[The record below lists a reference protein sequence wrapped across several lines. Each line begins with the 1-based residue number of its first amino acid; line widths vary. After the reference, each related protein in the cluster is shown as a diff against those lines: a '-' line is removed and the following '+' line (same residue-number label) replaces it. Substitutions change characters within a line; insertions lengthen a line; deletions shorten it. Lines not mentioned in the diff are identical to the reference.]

1 MLEDIKAEDV
11 ASFITAASAAKKAGK
26 KKFSIGGKSYPV
38 TIGKALEQR
47 VAEMTEDDIIELNDK
62 KKSKY
67 LTAMKARLNKEDT
80 GISIAKKM
88 MQITSL
94 RHLAETIAELE
105 IITPDELQSI
115 VSEDLKIAARSLFL
129 EDMNEASEEGKVR
142 IIKNKDNKFQVQR
155 MTKGEFV
162 DQGKPYKS
170 LKQAEKERSTG
181 QSSMQFESEISWDFD
196 GVMVRITRNNFDNL
210 DEDMKNNTVNEETV
224 SIDGV
229 HMPVLFV
236 AETRQMKDAKN
247 EIMVQLKGKVKV
259 IDKKDEKKYLA
270 MGYTLAECM
279 ELQIEAASPEKIM
292 KDIAALEKM
301 LTKFGGNS
309 SAVKMK
315 KVALERKIAK
325 LEKELENME
334 EDATVAAFLDMLNEY
349 GYGKKKMKDEEL
361 SPKQKKIDKNKNGKI
376 DGSDLASLRKE
387 GADDYK
393 DHMMYD
399 PKTGKGR
406 MTTSYEDHLDL
417 KDKGWGHEKP
427 TKESVN
433 PYESLYGKPL
443 DEARGNSGPVT
454 VNKKKYS
461 WGNMITVNHG
471 NSVSYPLHPKHQ
483 LKIKNLKDGESTN
496 FEDETGEKVAA
507 KRVGDKVHLRQ
518 GGAGNAKTTVDYK
531 HFNESYG
538 KMNASKMSPKEK
550 AKARAL
556 AKADK
561 DAQPKD
567 KVSLKKAPWDKKM
580 KEDFVKQMNIIVEG
594 GELEQSIEESMSPK
608 QIDMLK
614 KSYESLRGKRISVE
628 NGMKLSKKLE
638 KLDKESA
645 IAVAKADIPFMSN
658 LAINKLIMNFG
669 MSGADIKKAMNESV
683 ELGES
688 AGDMEKAA
696 AELEAYAKKN
706 GGMDKNAF
714 MRVANLLKTGHPDK
728 LKSYVNN
735 MDTDPREYVA
745 MLLKKHI
752 GKKSTEKM
760 MDIKFRGE
768 SISWEDAETLRA
780 AGVKLDEISSDM
792 KKRYNKAALKDRD
805 QQKNTL
811 KRADDVG
818 SKVVDGAV
826 TDRASPSQTNSRFAK
841 LDKIKQKANRKLT
854 NRRKG
859 LATPGKGSTTKV
871 KDYFGMAETKKPVS
885 QMTDKE
891 KTDNAAKRKEYKDY
905 QKSKRNEEI
914 SGTGY
919 ELYHKTLG
927 SAIDTAI
934 THAKLKFG
942 IDITPDERMEVVG
955 MGPRK
960 PSNGKTNTYRL
971 MGNKGKA
978 IQVQVYNRG
987 GSRPYEL
994 NMYKE

>member
-1 MLEDIKAEDV
+1 MKTFKELREELNASDELNEGIVSKLFPWTTGLIDKGLHKILDQIEKMTDKHVGLVQKSSIPSAGKDRGNEFVKFKKEAED
-11 ASFITAASAAKKAGK
+11 FHRKAKKQWTWSSKEIESGFQYYGSGK
-26 KKFSIGGKSYPV
+26 IPDDKVKLVKRVQADIQKIIAMHTKLESMMQTTGNSPTYQRTMEKLESDTKRVFKEIADSGIGASGGKYRAMQ
-38 TIGKALEQR
+38 GMDNL
-47 VAEMTEDDIIELNDK
+47 K
-62 KKSKY
+62 K
-67 LTAMKARLNKEDT
+67 
-80 GISIAKKM
+80 AKKM
-88 MQITSL
+88 THKEPRQI
-94 RHLAETIAELE
+94 
-105 IITPDELQSI
+105 
-115 VSEDLKIAARSLFL
+115 
-129 EDMNEASEEGKVR
+129 
-142 IIKNKDNKFQVQR
+142 
-155 MTKGEFV
+155 
-162 DQGKPYKS
+162 
-170 LKQAEKERSTG
+170 
-181 QSSMQFESEISWDFD
+181 
-196 GVMVRITRNNFDNL
+196 
-210 DEDMKNNTVNEETV
+210 
-224 SIDGV
+224 
-229 HMPVLFV
+229 
-236 AETRQMKDAKN
+236 
-247 EIMVQLKGKVKV
+247 
-259 IDKKDEKKYLA
+259 
-270 MGYTLAECM
+270 
-279 ELQIEAASPEKIM
+279 SP
-292 KDIAALEKM
+292 
-301 LTKFGGNS
+301 TKFRAYANMGES
-309 SAVKMK
+309 LTAE
-315 KVALERKIAK
+315 ERKFVES
-325 LEKELENME
+325 LNNMSE
-334 EDATVAAFLDMLNEY
+334 GD
-349 GYGKKKMKDEEL
+349 YGKKKIKTEGGYGKINATYGKKAKEEEL

-376 DGSDLASLRKE
+376 DGSDLQSLRKE
-387 GADDYK
+387 GADDYE

-427 TKESVN
+427 TKES
-433 PYESLYGKPL
+433 
-443 DEARGNSGPVT
+443 
-454 VNKKKYS
+454 
-461 WGNMITVNHG
+461 
-471 NSVSYPLHPKHQ
+471 
-483 LKIKNLKDGESTN
+483 
-496 FEDETGEKVAA
+496 
-507 KRVGDKVHLRQ
+507 
-518 GGAGNAKTTVDYK
+518 
-531 HFNESYG
+531 YG
-538 KMNASKMSPKEK
+538 KMNASKMSSKEK

-669 MSGADIKKAMNESV
+669 MSGADIKKAMKESV

-706 GGMDKNAF
+706 GGMDKNTF

-826 TDRASPSQTNSRFAK
+826 TDKASPSQTNSRCAK

-871 KDYFGMAETKKPVS
+871 KDYFGMAE
-885 QMTDKE
+885 
-891 KTDNAAKRKEYKDY
+891 
-905 QKSKRNEEI
+905 EI

-942 IDITPDERMEVVG
+942 IDITPDERMDVVG

>member
-443 DEARGNSGPVT
+443 DE
-454 VNKKKYS
+454 
-461 WGNMITVNHG
+461 
-471 NSVSYPLHPKHQ
+471 
-483 LKIKNLKDGESTN
+483 
-496 FEDETGEKVAA
+496 
-507 KRVGDKVHLRQ
+507 
-518 GGAGNAKTTVDYK
+518 
-531 HFNESYG
+531 SYG

-792 KKRYNKAALKDRD
+792 KKRYNKSALKDRD

-841 LDKIKQKANRKLT
+841 LDKIRQKANRKLT

-871 KDYFGMAETKKPVS
+871 KDHFGMA
-885 QMTDKE
+885 
-891 KTDNAAKRKEYKDY
+891 
-905 QKSKRNEEI
+905 EEI

-942 IDITPDERMEVVG
+942 IEITPDERMEVVG
-955 MGPRK
+955 LGPRK